1 MKLSKDYKYN
11 ILCEDKLTHCF
22 IRRFLISQGVNSRK
36 INALPLSAAGCG
48 EQYVREQ
55 YPKRLNYLR
64 SNNFISNILVVA
76 IDADINTCIERQK
89 QLDEACENASVDKR
103 TSRDKLFLLIPKRN
117 IETWI
122 KYFDGENVDEEHD
135 YAHFLN
141 GHESD
146 CYNAADK
153 MADEF
158 SSPSFSSVLSSLQF
172 AFKEYTNLVKL
183 IS

>member
-36 INALPLSAAGCG
+36 INALPLPAAGCG
-48 EQYVREQ
+48 EQYVRTQ
-55 YPKRLNYLR
+55 YPKQLSYLR
-64 SNNFISNILVVA
+64 STSYISNVLVVA
-76 IDADINTCIERQK
+76 IDADFNTCIERQK
-89 QLDEACENASVDKR
+89 QLDEACGDAGVDKC
-103 TSRDKLFLLIPKRN
+103 TAKDKLLLFVPKRN

-122 KYFDGENVDEEHD
+122 KHFDGVAVDEEHD

-172 AFKEYTNLVKL
+172 AYQEYTKLVKL

>member
-22 IRRFLISQGVNSRK
+22 IRCFLISQGVNARR
-36 INALPLSAAGCG
+36 INALPLPAAGCG
-48 EQYVREQ
+48 EQYVRAQ
-55 YPKRLNYLR
+55 YPKQLSYLR
-64 SNNFISNILVVA
+64 STSYVSNILIVA
-76 IDADINTCIERQK
+76 IDADLNTCIERQK
-89 QLDEACENASVDKR
+89 QLDEACGNAGVDKR
-103 TSRDKLFLLIPKRN
+103 SPKDKLLLLVPKRN

-122 KYFDGENVDEEHD
+122 KYFDGETVDEEHD

-146 CYNAADK
+146 CYNSADK
-153 MADEF
+153 MSEDF
-158 SSPSFSSVLSSLQF
+158 SSPSFSSALSSLQF
-172 AFKEYTNLVKL
+172 AYQDYTHLVKL